1 MLNCKIF
8 TLCEVVMADIGWR
21 IAHLSRRNKI
31 INGMKI
37 SRREMQQ
44 AEFIFLKPLFLKK
57 ETSVEKETT

>member
-1 MLNCKIF
+1 MLNCKIIS
-8 TLCEVVMADIGWR
+8 LCEVVKADFGCW
-21 IAHLSRRNKI
+21 IAYLSRGNKI